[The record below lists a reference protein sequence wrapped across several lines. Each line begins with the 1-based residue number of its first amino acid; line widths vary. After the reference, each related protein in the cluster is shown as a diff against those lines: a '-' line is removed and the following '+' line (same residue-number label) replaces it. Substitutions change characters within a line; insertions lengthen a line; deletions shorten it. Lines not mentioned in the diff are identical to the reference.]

1 MKPIEVT
8 MSRKEIELGNEVLNN
23 LLVMARLR
31 EAGIPVLGRISLQGV
46 EHGTF
51 EMIED
56 RTFGD
61 VVYRWTPDPDYDPAE
76 GL

>member
-1 MKPIEVT
+1 MTTIEVT
-8 MSRKEIELGNEVLNN
+8 FSRKEIELGQEVLMN
-23 LLVMARLR
+23 LSVLVRLR
-31 EAGIPVLGRISLQGV
+31 ESGIPALGRISLQGV
-46 EHGTF
+46 EHGTL

>member
-1 MKPIEVT
+1 VKPVEIT
-8 MSRKEIELGNEVLNN
+8 MARKEIELGNEVLNN
-23 LLVMARLR
+23 LKLMGRMR

-46 EHGTF
+46 EHGTL

-61 VVYRWTPDPDYDPAE
+61 VVYRWTPDPEYDPADD
-76 GL
+76 L